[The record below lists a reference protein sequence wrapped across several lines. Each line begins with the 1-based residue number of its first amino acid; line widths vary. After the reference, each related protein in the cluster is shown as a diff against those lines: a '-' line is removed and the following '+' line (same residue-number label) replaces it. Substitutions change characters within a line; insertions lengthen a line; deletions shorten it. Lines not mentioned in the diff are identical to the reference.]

1 MDHCSPFSALLFQ
14 RSLSCLFGSC
24 VSCSRGISR
33 QDICHKPRTQGTTL
47 APNGWA
53 LFSSSYQRAQVFL
66 MELINCL
73 LPSGG
78 DMTPLV
84 RSLAYFSWPVTA
96 WQSYA
101 SVAVEVGLSS
111 RLCLSGTIERRIK
124 SRSTLVFKKGGAKQG
139 VSWAT
144 SDAAGYHTGSYVG
157 VSDDLP
163 IDHQGCL
170 VLHHAAD
177 AAEQGRNGKG
187 TGRDGLPVYTFNASW
202 I

>member
-53 LFSSSYQRAQVFL
+53 LCSSSYQRAQVFL
-66 MELINCL
+66 KELIHCL

-78 DMTPLV
+78 DMTPPVMSL
-84 RSLAYFSWPVTA
+84 RSCFWPVTA

-101 SVAVEVGLSS
+101 SVAVEGGLSS
-111 RLCLSGTIERRIK
+111 RPCLFGTIERRLK
-124 SRSTLVFKKGGAKQG
+124 PRSALVSKKGGAKRG

-144 SDAAGYHTGSYVG
+144 SGAAGYHTGSYVG
-157 VSDDLP
+157 VAGGLR

-170 VLHHAAD
+170 EPHHAVG
-177 AAEQGRNGKG
+177 AAVRGRNGAG
-187 TGRDGLPVYTFNASW
+187 TGRDGLPVTTFNASW

>member
-14 RSLSCLFGSC
+14 CSLSCLFGSC

-33 QDICHKPRTQGTTL
+33 QDICYKPRTQGTTL
-47 APNGWA
+47 ALDGWA

-78 DMTPLV
+78 DMTPPV
-84 RSLAYFSWPVTA
+84 RSLASFSWSATA

-101 SVAVEVGLSS
+101 SVAVEAGLSS
-111 RLCLSGTIERRIK
+111 RLSPSGTIERRIK
-124 SRSTLVFKKGGAKQG
+124 SRSALVSKKGGARQG

-144 SDAAGYHTGSYVG
+144 SGAAGYHTGSYVG

-170 VLHHAAD
+170 VLHHAAG
-177 AAEQGRNGKG
+177 AAERGRNGEG
-187 TGRDGLPVYTFNASW
+187 TGRDKPLATTFNASW

>member
-24 VSCSRGISR
+24 ASCSRSISR
-33 QDICHKPRTQGTTL
+33 QVICHHTRTQGTTL

-53 LFSSSYQRAQVFL
+53 LCSPSYQRAQVFL

-78 DMTPLV
+78 DMTPPV
-84 RSLAYFSWPVTA
+84 RSLAYFSWPATA

-101 SVAVEVGLSS
+101 SVAVEGGLSS
-111 RLCLSGTIERRIK
+111 RPCLFGTIERRIK
-124 SRSTLVFKKGGAKQG
+124 SRSALVSKKGGARRG

-144 SDAAGYHTGSYVG
+144 SGAAGYHTGSYVG
-157 VSDDLP
+157 VSDDLQ
-163 IDHQGCL
+163 IDRQGCL
-170 VLHHAAD
+170 VLHHAVGAP
-177 AAEQGRNGKG
+177 EQGRRGEG
-187 TGRDGLPVYTFNASW
+187 TGREEPLETTFDVS
-202 I
+202 